1 MYFDV
6 LSPDHTRP
14 ARDDRLGFG
23 RKLPERGIV
32 PPASLDLS
40 RYAILLD
47 IDGTILD
54 IAPTPHEVQV
64 PDGLR
69 RALTRLIDRTGG
81 ALAVVSGREI
91 DDIDKVFAP
100 LRLAAVGGHGAEIRV
115 SPAMPDYERRGRFLE
130 PDLRRKLCE
139 IGSHNPGVIVEDKGF
154 SIAIHYRLAMEK
166 ELPLKDAVYTAC
178 ALYPRAPIEI
188 LPGKAVIEIKTRGVN
203 KGTGVREL
211 MMHPPF
217 AGRCPLFIGDDT
229 TDEDA
234 FAVLPDFNGMGISV
248 GRVVPGTA
256 GKFQAPH
263 DVRQWL
269 EQISRTEAIIAS

>member
-1 MYFDV
+1 M
-6 LSPDHTRP
+6 
-14 ARDDRLGFG
+14 
-23 RKLPERGIV
+23 

-69 RALTRLIDRTGG
+69 RALKRLIERTGG
-81 ALAVVSGREI
+81 ALALVSGREI
-91 DDIDKVFAP
+91 EDIDKVFAP

-115 SPAMPDYERRGRFLE
+115 SPGASNYERRGGFLE
-130 PDLRRKLCE
+130 ADLRRQLCQ

-154 SIAIHYRLAMEK
+154 SIALHYRLAMEK
-166 ELPLKDAVYTAC
+166 ELPLKEAVYAAC
-178 ALYPRAPIEI
+178 ASYPSSPIEI
-188 LPGKAVIEIKTRGVN
+188 LPGKAVIEIKARGVN

-217 AGRCPLFIGDDT
+217 AGRFPLFIGDDT

-234 FAVLPDFNGMGISV
+234 FAVLPDFNGMGMSV
-248 GRVVPGTA
+248 GRVFPGTA
-256 GKFQAPH
+256 GKFQAPQ
-263 DVRQWL
+263 DVRTWL
-269 EQISRTEAIIAS
+269 ERISQHEAIIAS

>member
-1 MYFDV
+1 
-6 LSPDHTRP
+6 
-14 ARDDRLGFG
+14 
-23 RKLPERGIV
+23 V

-64 PDGLR
+64 PDELRHALR
-69 RALTRLIDRTGG
+69 RLLERTGG
-81 ALAVVSGREI
+81 ALALVSGRTLE
-91 DDIDKVFAP
+91 DIDKVFDP
-100 LRLAAVGGHGAEIRV
+100 LRLPAVGGHGAEIRT
-115 SPAMPDYERRGRFLE
+115 SPDAGSYERRADFLDQE
-130 PDLRRKLCE
+130 LRRAICQV
-139 IGSHNPGVIVEDKGF
+139 GSHNPGVIVEDKGF
-154 SIAIHYRLAMEK
+154 SIAVHFRLAMEK
-166 ELPLKDAVYTAC
+166 ELAVRDAVYAAC
-178 ALYPRAPIEI
+178 AEFPMAPIEV
-188 LPGKAVIEIKTRGVN
+188 LPGKAVIEIKTRGFN

-211 MMHPPF
+211 MLHFPF
-217 AGRCPLFIGDDT
+217 AGRFPLFIGDDT

-234 FAVLPDFNGMGISV
+234 FAILPEFGGMGISV

-269 EQISRTEAIIAS
+269 EHISQHEAIVAS